1 MAAILWRNLADTD
14 FGGAVL
20 ASSWVATAPPSRLQN
35 PHTLRRWKGR
45 NGAVESILV
54 TWATAQTFDTIAVE
68 KLAVTVGD
76 TTRVMSSAA
85 TRRIRVS
92 SVDLTGLAGDV
103 WDSGTAAGKIR
114 DAYGRL
120 VELRPAPVTG
130 RAVADRHIGIGC

>member
-45 NGAVESILV
+45 NGAAESILV

-76 TTRVMSSAA
+76 TTRVMSSGGHAA
-85 TRRIRVS
+85 HPRVQRRSDRACRRRV
-92 SVDLTGLAGDV
+92 GF
-103 WDSGTAAGKIR
+103 R
-114 DAYGRL
+114 DGGGQN
-120 VELRPAPVTG
+120 P
-130 RAVADRHIGIGC
+130 